1 MSSPY
6 SINTA
11 IPAAKNTPAQ
21 DQPEMQKN
29 FANIAGFL
37 AVDHT
42 APGTANIA
50 GTHTHVTFPNN
61 VVPSAVS
68 GNYTPVLFTN
78 NQDGKQPTPNTLP
91 QNELFFFSGSVLES
105 LQQYIVSSNGSTML
119 FGGVVLKWGSMTIPA
134 ATTSTTVTFASSYP
148 NNCFCVLLTASNARG
163 AVLSSTSFVS
173 AVTTSNF
180 TVTSAT
186 NSQPATFYYLA
197 IGN

>member
-6 SINTA
+6 SINTT

-21 DQPEMQKN
+21 DQPKMQTN

-37 AVDHT
+37 AVNHT
-42 APGTANIA
+42 APGTDDTA
-50 GTHTHVTFPNN
+50 GTHTLVEFPVN

-78 NQDGKQPTPNTLP
+78 NQDGNQPTPNTLP
-91 QNELFFFSGSVLES
+91 GNELFFFSGSVAES
-105 LQQYIVSSNGSTML
+105 LQQYIVGSNGSSMI
-119 FGGVVLKWGSMTIPA
+119 FGGLILKWGNLTIPP
-134 ATTSTTVTFASSYP
+134 ATTSTTVTFSSPYS

-163 AVLSSTSFVS
+163 AVLSSTTFVS
-173 AVTTSNF
+173 SV
-180 TVTSAT
+180 SAT
-186 NSQPATFYYLA
+186 NFILTSGTSSQPATFYYLA

>member
-1 MSSPY
+1 MTFP
-6 SINTA
+6 ININ

-29 FANIAGFL
+29 YANIAGFL

-42 APGTANIA
+42 AAGSINA
-50 GTHTHVTFPNN
+50 GTHTHVTFPTN
-61 VVPSAVS
+61 VVPSKDPITEK
-68 GNYTPVLFTN
+68 YTPVLFTN
-78 NQDGKQPTPNTLP
+78 NQDGNQPTPNTLP
-91 QNELFFFSGSVLES
+91 GNELFFFSGSVLES

-119 FGGVVLKWGSMTIPA
+119 FGGVIFKWGNLTIPP
-134 ATTSTTVTFASSYP
+134 ATTSTTITFSSPYP

-163 AVLSSTSFVS
+163 AVLTSTTFVS
-173 AVTTSNF
+173 SVSATNFILTSG
-180 TVTSAT
+180 T

>member
-1 MSSPY
+1 MTFP
-6 SINTA
+6 ININ

-29 FANIAGFL
+29 YANIAGFL

-42 APGTANIA
+42 AAGSINA
-50 GTHTHVTFPNN
+50 GTHTHVTFPKN
-61 VVPSAVS
+61 VIPTPVL

-78 NQDGKQPTPNTLP
+78 NQDGNQPTPNTLP
-91 QNELFFFSGSVLES
+91 GNELFFFSGSVLES

-119 FGGVVLKWGSMTIPA
+119 FGGVILKWGNMTIPPSTSV
-134 ATTSTTVTFASSYP
+134 TTITFPVAYP
-148 NNCFCVLLTASNARG
+148 NNCFCVLLTASNTRG
-163 AVLSSTSFVS
+163 AVLSSTSYISSVSKANFV
-173 AVTTSNF
+173 
-180 TVTSAT
+180 VTSAT